1 MEKPIEMDDLG
12 VKPPIFG
19 NILMVMGRSES
30 SETPWH
36 FLAGLDALVRG
47 GFSDVF

>member
-1 MEKPIEMDDLG
+1 
-12 VKPPIFG
+12 
-19 NILMVMGRSES
+19 MVMGRSES